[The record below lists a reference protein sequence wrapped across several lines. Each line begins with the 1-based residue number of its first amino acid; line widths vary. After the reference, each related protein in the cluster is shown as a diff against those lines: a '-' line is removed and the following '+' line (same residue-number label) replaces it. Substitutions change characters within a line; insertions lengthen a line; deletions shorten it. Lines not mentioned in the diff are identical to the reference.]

1 MGEHSGGKVIGEI
14 MGIRIKFGSE
24 GRGSGRRKPQ
34 KSSKNSMKSILYKR
48 GRRAKQVTREE
59 IDEALERFLKSGG
72 EIEVLPETWHNIHKS
87 EKMLWGF
94 EG

>member
-1 MGEHSGGKVIGEI
+1 MVEHSGGKAIGGI

-24 GRGSGRRKPQ
+24 GPGSGRGKPQ
-34 KSSKNSMKSILYKR
+34 KNSRNSMKSILYKR
-48 GRRAKQVTREE
+48 GRRAKQVTHEE
-59 IDEALERFLKSGG
+59 IDEALDRFLKSGG
-72 EIEVLPETWHNIHKS
+72 KIEVLPETWHNIHRS

>member
-1 MGEHSGGKVIGEI
+1 

-48 GRRAKQVTREE
+48 GRRAKQVTHEE
-59 IDEALERFLKSGG
+59 IDEALERFLKGGG
-72 EIEVLPETWHNIHKS
+72 EIDVQPETWHQIHRS
-87 EKMLWGF
+87 EKILWGF